1 MRTHQM
7 PSATVAKSSSRR
19 VLMQIFNE
27 TLDRVAH
34 SGEAVFATDGADRII
49 LWNKECEALLALPS
63 RRAIGKPCYEVIC
76 GRDASDNIYCHR
88 NCAVAFQAREK
99 KEDPVRRFPLT
110 VRTGDGKTRRISSA
124 MFAIPSYHPALTTLV
139 HVLRPEEAPQPASN
153 APEPLL
159 PMAGPEGDFVALT
172 PRETEIL
179 ACLSHGDS
187 TPAVARKLGIAAVTV
202 RNHIQSILQK
212 LEVHSKLEA
221 VVLAQKRRII

>member
-1 MRTHQM
+1 
-7 PSATVAKSSSRR
+7 
-19 VLMQIFNE
+19 MQIFNE

-49 LWNKECEALLALPS
+49 LWNKECETLLGFPS
-63 RRAIGKPCYEVIC
+63 RRVIGKPCYEVMC
-76 GRDASDNIYCHR
+76 GRDGSGNVYCHR

-110 VRTGDGKTRRISSA
+110 VKTGEGKTRRISSS

-139 HVLRPEEAPQPASN
+139 HVLRPEEAPAAVASV
-153 APEPLL
+153 PEPLL
-159 PMAGPEGDFVALT
+159 PMASPEGELVALT
-172 PRETEIL
+172 PREAEIL
-179 ACLSHGDS
+179 GCLAQGNS
-187 TPAVARKLGIAAVTV
+187 TPSVARKLGIAAVTV

-221 VVLAQKRRII
+221 VVLAQKRHLI